1 MKATFV
7 VLVLVLVISGLLA
20 FNQREQAHSKE
31 TLIEFQKVLA
41 KQPLS
46 IVYFQ
51 DFSGSITRHGVE
63 IDSAGI
69 FKRYYECVDRD
80 IDIYYGTISSNSAH
94 KLIHLEL
101 PCFSVQKPLE
111 PSLEDAV
118 NVRDLKERY
127 DTALKQFLS
136 DSIIY
141 YSDRKRRIEKFVTEV
156 QPVISVSKDSL
167 ASQSDVVT
175 AITVADKTFNGYD
188 DKGCKM
194 FLILNSDGVDSYNK
208 AAPILKHA
216 AKVILVN
223 ASGSLET
230 CLINTPHIE
239 MASTEDAIEFTLNH
253 N

>member
-1 MKATFV
+1 MKTT
-7 VLVLVLVISGLLA
+7 LIVLVLVISGLLA

-31 TLIEFQKVLA
+31 TLIEFQKVLVRL
-41 KQPLS
+41 PLS

-51 DFSGSITRHGVE
+51 DISGSITEYGVE

-69 FKRYYECVDRD
+69 FKSYYECVDRD
-80 IDIYYGTISSNSAH
+80 INLYYGAISSNSAH
-94 KLIHLEL
+94 KLIHLKL
-101 PCFSVQKPLE
+101 PGFSAQKPLE
-111 PSLEDAV
+111 PNLANAA

-141 YSDRKRRIEKFVTEV
+141 YSDRKRRIEEFIREV
-156 QPVISVSKDSL
+156 ESVIALSKDSL

-175 AITVADKTFNGYD
+175 AISVTDKVFNGYD

-194 FLILNSDGVDSYNK
+194 FLILNSDGVDSYNRT
-208 AAPILKHA
+208 APVLKHA
-216 AKVILVN
+216 ATVILVN

-230 CLINTPHIE
+230 CLTNMPHIE

-253 N
+253 K